1 MHAFGIDPQKFSESN
16 QRDRGWHR
24 KDGDRHL
31 NQVALLRGP
40 LVLFAISKSQQA
52 FDKAELLRAALD
64 DKRAGELIANP
75 TEGSP
80 VSRWTFMS
88 IPEESYS
95 PYVQLRS

>member
-1 MHAFGIDPQKFSESN
+1 MHAFGIDRQKFSERN

-31 NQVALLRGP
+31 NQVAWLRGP
-40 LVLFAISKSQQA
+40 LVLFAISESQQA
-52 FDKAELLRAALD
+52 FDQAELLRAALD

-75 TEGSP
+75 TEGRP
-80 VSRWTFMS
+80 VSMWPCMS

-95 PYVQLRS
+95 PCVQLRS